1 MRSRL
6 DHVTTLR
13 PSGNGANRYGSCT
26 DTSSPCAGRSRS
38 VTISGRRS
46 DSVYAPGDALTPG
59 QSSSVT
65 HAPPAMSRRSST
77 STDSPARAR

>member
-1 MRSRL
+1 M

-26 DTSSPCAGRSRS
+26 DTWRPWAARSRS
-38 VTISGRRS
+38 RTISGRSS
-46 DSVYAPGDALTPG
+46 DSVYAPGEARTPG
-59 QSSSVT
+59 HSSSVT

-77 STDSPARAR
+77 CTDSPARAR